1 MEDLTLIDW
10 KSPIDGRLRPRMAT
24 PTFKFTGMDERNTP
38 KTEQLRYK
46 NRGDSLTNLMNQS
59 DLPGLKL
66 HYRGKVGDMYDLG
79 EHLLLVATD
88 RISGFDVVN
97 AALIPQKGA
106 IRTQLSRFWFERTE
120 HIVPNHL
127 VSTDLSD
134 MSEAV
139 RSHQDQLDRRAML
152 VRKAQ
157 RVDIECVVR
166 GYLAGSGW
174 KEYQNQGTVCE
185 QKLPAGL
192 RESDRLPEPIFTP
205 ATKADTGHDE
215 NISVERMAD
224 LVGSELT
231 ERLKNLVDPGL
242 PVRRRPLRVAW
253 NPPGRY
259 QVRVRLHRWRA
270 IAHRRS
276 IDAGLVTLLAG
287 RPVRAGTRAAE
298 LR

>member
-1 MEDLTLIDW
+1 
-10 KSPIDGRLRPRMAT
+10 
-24 PTFKFTGMDERNTP
+24 
-38 KTEQLRYK
+38 
-46 NRGDSLTNLMNQS
+46 MNQS
-59 DLPGLKL
+59 NLPGLKL

-97 AALIPQKGA
+97 AATIPHKGA
-106 IRTQLSRFWFERTE
+106 IRTQLSRFWFGRTE
-120 HIVPNHL
+120 HIAPNHL
-127 VSTDLSD
+127 VTTDLAEMAD
-134 MSEAV
+134 GV
-139 RSHQDQLDRRAML
+139 RAHEGQLDGRAML

-205 ATKADTGHDE
+205 ATKADAGHDE

-231 ERLKNLVDPGL
+231 ETLKNLSIQV
-242 PVRRRPLRVAW
+242 
-253 NPPGRY
+253 Y
-259 QVRVRLHRWRA
+259 QYGADHCASRG
-270 IAHRRS
+270 I
-276 IDAGLVTLLAG
+276 LLADTKFEFG
-287 RPVRAGTRAAE
+287 FIDGELSLIDEVLTPDSSRYWPADQYEPGHGQPSFDKQLARDWLEATGWDKTPPAPTLPAE
-298 LR
+298 IVEQTSQRYIDVYKLITGEVW

>member
-1 MEDLTLIDW
+1 M
-10 KSPIDGRLRPRMAT
+10 
-24 PTFKFTGMDERNTP
+24 
-38 KTEQLRYK
+38 
-46 NRGDSLTNLMNQS
+46 TNLMNQS

-79 EHLLLVATD
+79 EHLLLIATD

-97 AALIPQKGA
+97 AATIPHKGA
-106 IRTQLSRFWFERTE
+106 IRTQLSRFWFDRTE

-127 VSTDLSD
+127 LTTDLAEMD
-134 MSEAV
+134 DAV
-139 RSHQDQLDRRAML
+139 RAYEHQLDGRSML
-152 VRKAQ
+152 VHKAQ

-174 KEYQNQGTVCE
+174 KEYQKQGTVCE

-224 LVGSELT
+224 PR
-231 ERLKNLVDPGL
+231 RLGTDRKAQESFDQSL
-242 PVRRRPLRVAW
+242 PVWRGPLRRARH
-253 NPPGRY
+253 PPGRH

-276 IDAGLVTLLAG
+276 PDSGLIPLLAG
-287 RPVRAGTRAAE
+287 RPVRARTRAAKFRQAVGPR
-298 LR
+298 LARVDRLGQDSARAHVAGRNSGADIAALHRGLQANYRRSLVAVR